1 MSQFLA
7 FNAFQIKPNGNVKV
21 FLKDNVGIAIP
32 KEKLLDHVKAFWRNG
47 AFFIDVSYEGDSNSQ
62 TVDIVTPVMFED
74 YLKEVNELQLLVEC
88 KGKNEK
94 DVLSRQKIVQ
104 AAVNF
109 MISIF
114 GEDVS
119 MFHRQATANALINLF
134 PFIGYQN
141 GQQIGIVCNTIFLK
155 NVFQFDMCTMYMHF
169 EFKWLTFFD

>member
-62 TVDIVTPVMFED
+62 TVDIITPVMFGD
-74 YLKEVNELQLLVEC
+74 YLKEVNELQLLIEC

-94 DVLSRQKIVQ
+94 DVLSRQKIIQ
-104 AAVNF
+104 AAVDF

-114 GEDVS
+114 GENVS
-119 MFHRQATANALINLF
+119 MFHRQATANALVHLF

-141 GQQIGIVCNTIFLK
+141 GQQIGIVCTTIF
-155 NVFQFDMCTMYMHF
+155 
-169 EFKWLTFFD
+169 